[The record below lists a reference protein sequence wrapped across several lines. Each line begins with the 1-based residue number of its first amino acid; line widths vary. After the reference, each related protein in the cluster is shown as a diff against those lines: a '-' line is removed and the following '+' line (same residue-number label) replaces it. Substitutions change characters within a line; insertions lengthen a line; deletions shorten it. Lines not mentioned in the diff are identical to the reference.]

1 MIFDHLPLVAH
12 SNGAI
17 DAAEVAKAL
26 KLSEADADGLLAQF
40 DLDQNGTAT
49 FAEYCQA
56 LCAPVNSG
64 AGSPTGKTVA
74 AQRGALNAV
83 FDLLDGDGDGHI
95 EEAEAVAIGR
105 ALGLANP
112 NDYWAELREMDTDG
126 DGKISRAEYL
136 AGMAGM
142 DAGKAQMLREELA
155 TKLANKAVQSERRM
169 SGDGSVI

>member
-1 MIFDHLPLVAH
+1 M
-12 SNGAI
+12 
-17 DAAEVAKAL
+17 
-26 KLSEADADGLLAQF
+26 
-40 DLDQNGTAT
+40 
-49 FAEYCQA
+49 
-56 LCAPVNSG
+56 
-64 AGSPTGKTVA
+64 
-74 AQRGALNAV
+74 
-83 FDLLDGDGDGHI
+83 
-95 EEAEAVAIGR
+95 AIGR